1 MIFMDKDPNFKST
14 TAFSGNCEIPRRF
27 VDNSTV
33 KLQRGVKVGTPV
45 VRRLRSCSRVVWRL
59 NAAIWSLDWTWEL
72 LFSIQE
78 RGEKLVAGGLQTL
91 QIHYGFWIEWVI
103 VVSYGPRLSA
113 GLCCNIT
120 TGTKHEYGKPYFLV
134 YRHFDVCLPL
144 DDVFEILIMSI
155 DEWFLRVKSPI

>member
-1 MIFMDKDPNFKST
+1 MKFRGGSL
-14 TAFSGNCEIPRRF
+14 TALLKAGERCQGWDTRCKKTEE
-27 VDNSTV
+27 
-33 KLQRGVKVGTPV
+33 LQQ
-45 VRRLRSCSRVVWRL
+45 SCVWRL

-120 TGTKHEYGKPYFLV
+120 TDTKHKYGKPYFLV

-144 DDVFEILIMSI
+144 DDVFEILMSI
-155 DEWFLRVKSPI
+155 DGWFLRVKSPITTV